1 VRVKVRRSWH
11 LLLAT
16 LLLFACERSH
26 RPTAPAAI
34 HVRICDVVASPQRF
48 EGKPISF
55 RGRFSSDCHHG
66 STLNDFSCRYRGIG
80 AYADDSMERTKA
92 DALNAVVCPPN
103 PRDRFSSDATAVFT
117 GVVRRIDKHPLLLY
131 RGDFELV
138 ITNFEDLRVVKASI

>member
-1 VRVKVRRSWH
+1 VKVCRSWH
-11 LLLAT
+11 ALSAT

-26 RPTAPAAI
+26 QPTAPASVP
-34 HVRICDVVASPQRF
+34 VRICDVIASPEMF
-48 EGKPISF
+48 EGKSISF

-80 AYADDSMERTKA
+80 AYTDDSMERAKA
-92 DALNAVVCPPN
+92 DALNDAVCPPS
-103 PRDRFSSDATAVFT
+103 PRDWSDATAVFT

-138 ITNFEDLRVVKASI
+138 ITNFEDLRVVKAAV